1 MILRKANIQDVKIY
15 WKWFNDSEIKKNS
28 FNYKKTTYK
37 DHKTWFLDK
46 LNKKENYL
54 FVGSINNIPCSQVR
68 IELINKNYVV
78 SYSVSYAYRGKGI
91 GKKMINKV
99 LKKLIKFKNLK
110 KYPIVARVKK
120 QNTASVKIF
129 EYFNFAKRHY
139 KEYYFFKKYLR

>member
-1 MILRKANIQDVKIY
+1 MILRKATIKDVKIY
-15 WKWFNDSEIKKNS
+15 WKWFNDNDIKKNS

-54 FVGSINNIPCSQVR
+54 FIGSINNIPCSQVR

-78 SYSVSYAYRGKGI
+78 SYSVSYAYRGQGI

-99 LKKLIKFKNLK
+99 LRKLIKFNNLK

-120 QNTASVKIF
+120 
-129 EYFNFAKRHY
+129 
-139 KEYYFFKKYLR
+139 KYCLS

>member
-1 MILRKANIQDVKIY
+1 
-15 WKWFNDSEIKKNS
+15 
-28 FNYKKTTYK
+28 
-37 DHKTWFLDK
+37 WFLDK

-54 FVGSINNIPCSQVR
+54 FIGSINNIPCSQVR

-78 SYSVSYAYRGKGI
+78 SYSVSYAYRGQGI

-99 LKKLIKFKNLK
+99 LRKLIKFNNLK

-120 QNTASVKIF
+120 KNIASVKIF
-129 EYFNFAKRHY
+129 EYFNFSKRLY